1 MCQVIHSNL
10 GNWYYML
17 VTIVPSQDDIEKMI
31 IDRKKQ
37 ELLNKYASDTLV
49 QQEVEARTLLGL

>member
-1 MCQVIHSNL
+1 
-10 GNWYYML
+10 ML